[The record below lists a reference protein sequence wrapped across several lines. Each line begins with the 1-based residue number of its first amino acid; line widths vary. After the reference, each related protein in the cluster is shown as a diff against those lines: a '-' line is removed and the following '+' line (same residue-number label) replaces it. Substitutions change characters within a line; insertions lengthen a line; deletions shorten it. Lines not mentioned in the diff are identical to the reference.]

1 MQLQKQRIADDKDGA
16 HGHQPPLH
24 HTPPRNQVSLTKLNE
39 LILGFRKS
47 TAVLDQHLPERDG
60 VMAKSN

>member
-16 HGHQPPLH
+16 HGHQPPCTIH
-24 HTPPRNQVSLTKLNE
+24 RQETKIVSLTKLNE
-39 LILGFRKS
+39 LILGKAPS
-47 TAVLDQHLPERDG
+47 SPDQHLPESDG